1 MGLVSSLPRLAR
13 PAAPASCA
21 YFEPRTGDGGAFTR
35 GRGAQLVLCG
45 IGEFFTAM
53 MPDYVGWHFD
63 LDVIAGHIATETIS
77 GIPGY
82 RGIWHDGASHYY
94 VDGNVVENGHVLVLR
109 YDEATGRYSGE
120 GLE

>member
-1 MGLVSSLPRLAR
+1 
-13 PAAPASCA
+13 
-21 YFEPRTGDGGAFTR
+21 
-35 GRGAQLVLCG
+35 
-45 IGEFFTAM
+45 M
-53 MPDYVGWHFD
+53 MPDYVGRHFD
-63 LDVIAGHIATETIS
+63 LDVIAGHITTETIS

-120 GLE
+120 GISPFAADHLPDSLSFASKMRQRHGT

>member
-1 MGLVSSLPRLAR
+1 
-13 PAAPASCA
+13 
-21 YFEPRTGDGGAFTR
+21 
-35 GRGAQLVLCG
+35 
-45 IGEFFTAM
+45 M
-53 MPDYVGWHFD
+53 MPDYVGRHFD

-82 RGIWHDGASHYY
+82 RGIWHDY

>member
-1 MGLVSSLPRLAR
+1 
-13 PAAPASCA
+13 
-21 YFEPRTGDGGAFTR
+21 
-35 GRGAQLVLCG
+35 
-45 IGEFFTAM
+45 M
-53 MPDYVGWHFD
+53 MPDYVGRHFD
-63 LDVIAGHIATETIS
+63 LDVIARHIATETIS

>member
-1 MGLVSSLPRLAR
+1 
-13 PAAPASCA
+13 
-21 YFEPRTGDGGAFTR
+21 
-35 GRGAQLVLCG
+35 
-45 IGEFFTAM
+45 M
-53 MPDYVGWHFD
+53 MPDYVGRHFD

-94 VDGNVVENGHVLVLR
+94 IDVNVMENGRVLVLR
-109 YDEATGRYSGE
+109 FDEATGRYSGE

>member
-1 MGLVSSLPRLAR
+1 
-13 PAAPASCA
+13 
-21 YFEPRTGDGGAFTR
+21 
-35 GRGAQLVLCG
+35 
-45 IGEFFTAM
+45 M
-53 MPDYVGWHFD
+53 MPDYVGRHFD

-77 GIPGY
+77 GIPSY

-94 VDGNVVENGHVLVLR
+94 VDGNVVENGHVLALR